1 MWTWFKNVLM
11 CLSPFN
17 INVFC
22 FFFFSFLFFACM
34 RSESQTDPKSR
45 EVVLNA
51 CRAVGSVSN
60 TSFDIRFNPDIFSP
74 GEQGRFIMYEL

>member
-1 MWTWFKNVLM
+1 
-11 CLSPFN
+11 
-17 INVFC
+17 
-22 FFFFSFLFFACM
+22 M

-74 GEQGRFIMYEL
+74 GEQGQFIMYEL